1 MPLTEAQTRQ
11 KLIDEKLG
19 FAGWNVNDPSQVIQ
33 ELDIDLV
40 EAGVLQTFEKP
51 PTPYSCHQ
59 FADYVLLRHGKPLAV
74 VEAKRTSKDANLGKE
89 QALQYAQNLQK
100 LHGGNIPFIFYT

>member
-19 FAGWNVNDPSQVIQ
+19 FAGWDVNDPSQVIQ

-40 EAGVLQTFEKP
+40 EAGVQVSRYAAGFP
-51 PTPYSCHQ
+51 S
-59 FADYVLLRHGKPLAV
+59 FD
-74 VEAKRTSKDANLGKE
+74 SSNLS
-89 QALQYAQNLQK
+89 
-100 LHGGNIPFIFYT
+100 